1 MNNND
6 YVSNTGG
13 SNPPHF
19 HHFYF
24 KTMIN
29 IFKCIIISI
38 PILFL
43 TGCVA
48 ISDKNEYERQVK
60 GIGIDISFYPI
71 VTMKIG
77 YFDYVIKLK
86 GNEK

>member
-1 MNNND
+1 
-6 YVSNTGG
+6 
-13 SNPPHF
+13 
-19 HHFYF
+19 
-24 KTMIN
+24 MIN
-29 IFKCIIISI
+29 IFKYVIISI
-38 PILFL
+38 LILSL

-60 GIGIDISFYPI
+60 GVGIDISFYPI

>member
-1 MNNND
+1 MIMLVTQGFD
-6 YVSNTGG
+6 S
-13 SNPPHF
+13 PHF
-19 HHFYF
+19 HHFYI

-29 IFKCIIISI
+29 IFKNIIISI

-48 ISDKNEYERQVK
+48 ISDKDECERQVK
-60 GIGIDISFYPI
+60 GIGVDISFYPAVSI
-71 VTMKIG
+71 KIG

-86 GNEK
+86 GKEK